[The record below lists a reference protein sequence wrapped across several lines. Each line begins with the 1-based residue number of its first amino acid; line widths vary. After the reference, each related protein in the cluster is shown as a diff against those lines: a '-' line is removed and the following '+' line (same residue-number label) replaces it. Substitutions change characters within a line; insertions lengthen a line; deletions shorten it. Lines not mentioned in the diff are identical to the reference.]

1 MQKVLLDHGARKV
14 SAYTTHG
21 VFPNKSWGKF
31 LHKGGSARK
40 HIRKNVKPWDPDH
53 FWNLMD
59 DWRQKSFVI
68 MLFVLF
74 YFIADNN
81 DGGFSYFWIKD
92 VKGKAPFEILS
103 LAGSIAAA
111 LQV

>member
-1 MQKVLLDHGARKV
+1 
-14 SAYTTHG
+14 
-21 VFPNKSWGKF
+21 
-31 LHKGGSARK
+31 
-40 HIRKNVKPWDPDH
+40 
-53 FWNLMD
+53 
-59 DWRQKSFVI
+59 

-81 DGGFSYFWIKD
+81 DGGFSYFWITDSCPQTVKD